1 MYKGKNCLVSEQP
14 AGERGERVIV
24 PLDFLPA
31 HPLTRSLTQVPM
43 VAAYLHALRG
53 SQRNVR
59 LLLSIS
65 AIAGFTVDGGIYSV
79 IFNLYLLRLNFG
91 PAFVGQVNA
100 VANLVFAFGSIL
112 GGWLGSRYGERRT
125 MILGMVIVV
134 AGACGVP
141 LTGTAPEAW
150 RASWVM
156 ASFVLLYFGLALYF
170 ANSGPFLIRS
180 MHVAARGDIFAM
192 QSALNAMASFAG
204 GLLGGLL
211 PALAAGLL
219 GATLASPAPYRI
231 PLVVVGVL
239 MFLAMALLLQ
249 TRTATAEP
257 AEVAAA
263 QAGAPTMTAAYGL
276 ITFMAVVRFL
286 QLGGMGAAMTFFNVY
301 MDTELGAST
310 ATIGLIAASARLLA
324 VPAVL
329 LGPALGRRIGYGTTA
344 ALTAGAAFLSSL
356 PLALAGS
363 VAGAGVGYVG
373 LLASFSMRY
382 PAFYV
387 YLMGRTPD
395 RLRAMMTGVNEMAA
409 GLSVAF
415 ISLAGGYIIVQY
427 GYAATFLI
435 GGAMTLAG
443 ALALYGYVRVK
454 GE

>member
-1 MYKGKNCLVSEQP
+1 
-14 AGERGERVIV
+14 
-24 PLDFLPA
+24 
-31 HPLTRSLTQVPM
+31 M
-43 VAAYLHALRG
+43 VAAYLHALRS

-59 LLLSIS
+59 ILLSIS
-65 AIAGFTVDGGIYSV
+65 AIAGFTVDGGVYSV
-79 IFNLYLLRLNFG
+79 IFNLFLLRLNFG
-91 PAFVGQVNA
+91 PTFVGQVNA

-112 GGWLGSRYGERRT
+112 GGWLGSRYGERRI
-125 MILGMVIVV
+125 MLVGMAIVV
-134 AGACGVP
+134 VGACGVP
-141 LTGTAPEAW
+141 LTASVPVAW
-150 RASWVM
+150 RGNWIM
-156 ASFVLLYFGLALYF
+156 ASFVLLYLGLAHYF

-180 MHVAARGDIFAM
+180 VQTTERGDIFAL
-192 QSALNAMASFAG
+192 QSAGNAIASFAG

-211 PALAAGLL
+211 PAFVAALL
-219 GATLASPAPYRI
+219 GVTLVNATPYQI
-231 PLVVVGVL
+231 PLVIVGVL
-239 MFLAMALLLQ
+239 TFVAMGLLLQ
-249 TRTATAEP
+249 TNAEEASATNT
-257 AEVAAA
+257 VAAP
-263 QAGAPTMTAAYGL
+263 AGAPAMTAAYGL
-276 ITFMAVVRFL
+276 IVFMAVVRFL
-286 QLGGMGAAMTFFNVY
+286 QLGAMGASMTFFNVY

-344 ALTAGAAFLSSL
+344 ALTAGAAFVSTL
-356 PLALAGS
+356 PLALAGT
-363 VAGAGVGYVG
+363 VAGAGAGFIG

-395 RLRAMMTGVNEMAA
+395 RLRPMMTGVNEMAA

-427 GYAATFLI
+427 GYAATFLT

-443 ALALYGYVRVK
+443 ALLLYGYVRRK